1 MGHPAAMDERG
12 DILWSWLV
20 RLCLVMAVLSL
31 VTYEVVSVAVST
43 VALDDRAREVARAAR
58 DEYRVERS
66 LERASATATEVA
78 RTHGAEVTAVTE
90 DGDLLVIELE
100 KQAPTLIVHR
110 LGPLDELTTTTA
122 TSRIR
127 WTP

>member
-1 MGHPAAMDERG
+1 MGHPAAVDERG

-58 DEYRVERS
+58 DEYRV
-66 LERASATATEVA
+66 ERASATATEVA